1 MRIVNFGDNQH
12 VETKDMKNIG
22 EFQREAHDALVAMGV
37 GRGKG
42 WDGFNVLID
51 GTTSVNVTMGVIAYN
66 GALFGLADLP
76 TTPVDL
82 LAASPSNSKRIV
94 TIVATGAP
102 ALSAPE
108 PRSFEVVEIDPD
120 SGEQTSTAVPQQHYT
135 ESRRKVSVTHVPGDE
150 AAVPTRPA
158 LLPNYVPIAYVTMQ
172 VGVGVISIEPATEYQ
187 VKSLQALEAR
197 LLAAEATLAVAGS
210 QIETL
215 SQTIANTRAA
225 IASINT
231 PLINQLARVTA
242 EIQLAMGRDDD
253 GLLFGFERFMTADNS
268 NEAAVGY
275 KARVEEG
282 LRFPWA
288 ASAEITPQLLNPS
301 NSRVKSIGGWLLPQ
315 WQPKLRLDVWRQDIS
330 VSVADYNYS
339 NVSATVFPG
348 AKTRRR
354 SGPSMIVSE
363 NERFWQDVEYTY
375 NYLTGTFSVGDED
388 WVVTDEWIQDGVVQ
402 RRVEQYFS
410 DKIPYWNGYRSVT
423 DAVSGNLLAQT
434 FLNAQ
439 PGWLVQ
445 AGLRFA
451 KVTANDLKLYITG
464 VKNGQPSFDI
474 TYVQGLLEAEDA
486 QASVA
491 GDRVGV
497 ENRVDMQPLFMLP
510 GQSYASQMVTAGD
523 FAVACRADNFLTNG
537 MLFNGDG
544 LAYVA
549 DPGKDA
555 NLRLYYAQ
563 FDQNYVEVEMQSLT
577 LTGGITDIDITTTE
591 YVPDG
596 NELIAKI
603 QVGGVWHALDKIAG
617 THPLATLP
625 PTVPFKFVMV
635 GTRDAMPGLNLAES
649 KVHLRRAD
657 DDFVWQS
664 ETKDCGTNAATITV
678 ELEIVNWKPVSGGGK
693 HTLTTTVLSGAGL
706 AASDTPDTTTD
717 VTLPNGNVRRTMVF
731 TPAPSATFAVK
742 LVGTTTDIADGY
754 VVRSMYYLASA

>member
-1 MRIVNFGDNQH
+1 MRIASFGDNQH
-12 VETKDMKNIG
+12 VDTKDMNNLG
-22 EFQREAHDALVAMGV
+22 LFQREAHDALVAMGV

-42 WDGFNVLID
+42 WDGFNVVKD
-51 GTTSVNVTMGVIAYN
+51 SNTSVDVVMGVIAYN
-66 GALFGLADLP
+66 GALFGLPDLA

-94 TIVATGAP
+94 TIVATGSAGP
-102 ALSAPE
+102 SAPE
-108 PRSFEVVEIDPD
+108 PRSFEVVNMDPD
-120 SGEQTSTAVPQQHYT
+120 TGQETSTAISQQHYT
-135 ESRRKVSVTHVPGDE
+135 ENRRKVSVTHVPGDE

-172 VGVGVISIEPATEYQ
+172 VGAGVISIEMATDFQ

-197 LLAAEATLAVAGS
+197 LLAAEATLGIAGS

-225 IASINT
+225 IANINT

-253 GLLFGFERFMTADNS
+253 GLLFGFERFMTVDNS

-301 NSRVKSIGGWLLPQ
+301 NSRVKAIGEWLLPQ

-375 NYLTGTFSVGDED
+375 NYLTGTFSVGDEN
-388 WVVTDEWIQDGVVQ
+388 WVVTGEWIQDGVVQ

-445 AGLRFA
+445 LGLRFA
-451 KVTANDLKLYITG
+451 KVTENDLKAFITG
-464 VKNGQPSFDI
+464 VKNGLPSFDI
-474 TYVQGLLEAEDA
+474 TYVQGLLEGEDA

-497 ENRVDMQPLFMLP
+497 ENKIDMQPLFMLP
-510 GQSYASQMVTAGD
+510 GQAYAAQLVTAGD
-523 FAVACRADNFLTNG
+523 FAVACRADNYLTNG

-544 LAYVA
+544 TAYVP
-549 DPGKDA
+549 DPGKDM
-555 NLRLYYAQ
+555 NLRGYFAL
-563 FDQNYVEVEMQSLT
+563 FDANYVEVEMQSLT
-577 LTGGITDIDITTTE
+577 LSGGMTDIDIKTTE

-617 THPLATLP
+617 THPLSALP

-635 GTRDAMPGLNLAES
+635 GTRDTMPGINLSES
-649 KVHLRRAD
+649 KVYLRRAD

-664 ETKDCGTNAATITV
+664 ETKNCGTNASTITI
-678 ELEIVNWKPVSGGGK
+678 ELELVNWKPVGSGGK
-693 HTLTTTVLSGAGL
+693 HALTTTVLTGGGL
-706 AASDTPDTTTD
+706 ATSDTPDTTTD

-731 TPAPSATFAVK
+731 TPTPSATFAVK
-742 LVGTTTDIADGY
+742 LVGTTTDIADGF

>member
-42 WDGFNVLID
+42 WDGFNVQID

-66 GALFGLADLP
+66 GALFGLADLAI
-76 TTPVDL
+76 TPVDL

-102 ALSAPE
+102 TLSAPE
-108 PRSFEVVEIDPD
+108 PRSFEVVSIDPD
-120 SGEQTSTAVPQQHYT
+120 TGEETSTAVPQQHYT
-135 ESRRKVSVTHVPGDE
+135 ESRRKVAVTHVPGDE

-172 VGVGVISIEPATEYQ
+172 VGAGVVGIEMALDYQ

-225 IASINT
+225 ISNINV

-268 NEAAVGY
+268 NEEAVGY

-288 ASAEITPQLLNPS
+288 MSAEITPQLLNPS
-301 NSRVKSIGGWLLPQ
+301 NSRVKSIGGWLLPA
-315 WQPKLRLDVWRQDIS
+315 WQPKLRLDVWRQDIA

-388 WVVTDEWIQDGVVQ
+388 WVVTGEWIQDGVVQ
-402 RRVEQYFS
+402 RRVQQYFS

-464 VKNGQPSFDI
+464 VKDGQPSFDV

-497 ENRVDMQPLFMLP
+497 ENKVNMQPLFMLP
-510 GQSYASQMVTAGD
+510 GQPYASQMVTAGD
-523 FAVACRADNFLTNG
+523 FAVACRADNYLTNG

-555 NLRLYYAQ
+555 NLRLYFAQ

-635 GTRDAMPGLNLAES
+635 GTRDAMPGINLAES

-664 ETKDCGTNAATITV
+664 ETKNCGTNASTITV
-678 ELEIVNWKPVSGGGK
+678 ELELVNWKPVGGGGK
-693 HTLTTTVLSGAGL
+693 HTLVATVLTGGGL
-706 AASDTPDTTTD
+706 ATSDTPDTTTD
-717 VTLPNGNVRRTMVF
+717 VVLPNGNVRRTMVF
-731 TPAPSATFAVK
+731 TPTPSATFAVK
-742 LVGTTTDIADGY
+742 LVGTTTDIADGF